1 MTDNQV
7 QAIITSYKS
16 YYENGYLRAIM
27 KTDIGTKGSTIILFQ
42 CIIGERQILL

>member
-16 YYENGYLRAIM
+16 YYENRYWNEGLDDNTLSMYNWGT
-27 KTDIGTKGSTIILFQ
+27 TDS
-42 CIIGERQILL
+42 IIGK